1 MLFNAIILDAVCSM
15 CGKMI
20 PAEDVEVH
28 FVMCITKP
36 RVSYN
41 GRFLNFMFN

>member
-1 MLFNAIILDAVCSM
+1 M

-41 GRFLNFMFN
+41 GLFFNYCLITLNKIMFSSISF